1 MNRIFIIPL
10 LIVCALLT
18 ACKDDFDIKTIES
31 SPRLVVYSLPAAGDT
46 TLIGISRSVPISSST
61 SATPPREAN
70 ATVEYLLNGN
80 AQQVENLG
88 DGIYRVVAHH
98 KAGDQIVVRAKADG
112 VAAAEA
118 STTVPDT
125 VKIESLS
132 VSNVRANDGDDDYS
146 DYWQLCARFTDNAST
161 HDYYAVR
168 VEAEE
173 TTWLRDGGLYYGGDD
188 SDEPEQVTSDTTIV
202 NRGWAYVNIQSE
214 PLLQPLTS
222 VDSNFGFDRS
232 FYDDFYIFDG
242 ESINGQTYTLHLN
255 IRRTGIVD
263 SDYMRTSVRCR
274 VVLYRISEACY
285 KFLKSV
291 NDLESNDLAQYG
303 FAQIMPTPTNVSG
316 GLGFVGAFSSSAS
329 QWIECK

>member
-10 LIVCALLT
+10 LILCALLA

-46 TLIGISRSVPISSST
+46 TLIGISRSVPVSSST
-61 SATPPREAN
+61 SATPQREAN

-125 VKIESLS
+125 VKIENLS
-132 VSNVRANDGDDDYS
+132 VKNVRAEDGDDDYA
-146 DYWQLCARFTDNAST
+146 DYWQLCARFTDDASV

-168 VEAEE
+168 VEEE
-173 TTWLRDGGLYYGGDD
+173 ESRWFREGGYIYGGDY
-188 SDEPEQVTSDTTIV
+188 SDVPEQVTHDTTIV
-202 NRGWAYVNIQSE
+202 NRWWANVNIQSE

-232 FYDDFYIFDG
+232 FYGDFYIFDG
-242 ESINGQTYTLHLN
+242 ENINGQTYTLHLN
-255 IRRTGIVD
+255 VRQENIIN
-263 SDYMRTSVRCR
+263 SDDMRFSVRCR

-285 KFLKSV
+285 KFLKSI
-291 NDLESNDLAQYG
+291 NDLESNELAQYG
-303 FAQIMPTPTNVSG
+303 FAQIMPTATNVSG
-316 GLGFVGAFSSSAS
+316 GLGFVGAFSSSHS
-329 QWIECK
+329 EWIECK